1 MSDHLPRS
9 AQTTAKEDAARHA
22 VEVRCPPVDQ
32 YRVGA
37 ELTRFGTGQMAERL
51 RQQGALQQREN
62 ELLRAQLAREAD
74 LSKAEGRWAAKLEQ
88 QERRHKKEIAEH
100 ARQRELRE
108 QERERERQAAR
119 DEIAAAKELKVRLAW
134 LTSLAALTRI
144 GLTVGARAAER
155 AAGED

>member
-1 MSDHLPRS
+1 MP
-9 AQTTAKEDAARHA
+9 
-22 VEVRCPPVDQ
+22 VVDQ
-32 YRVGA
+32 HRVGA
-37 ELTRFGTGQMAERL
+37 ELTRFGTAQMAERL

-119 DEIAAAKELKVRLAW
+119 DRMI
-134 LTSLAALTRI
+134 
-144 GLTVGARAAER
+144 ER
-155 AAGED
+155 GMITIEEEGGEDTSHDITAQ

>member
-9 AQTTAKEDAARHA
+9 AQATAKEDAARHA
-22 VEVRCPPVDQ
+22 VEVRCPPISTEWTQ
-32 YRVGA
+32 SSRVFA
-37 ELTRFGTGQMAERL
+37 QMAERL